1 MLYFAYGSNMSGR
14 RLKARLTSAEPLQR
28 ARLAGYRLCFHKYS
42 ADGSGKCDIV
52 PADNSVHGVVYRIA
66 DAEKAL
72 LDAYEDHGCGYTD
85 CQVEVVSDDGTMLTA
100 LTYQALITEPQ
111 LQPFDWYKAHVLI
124 GAREH
129 GLPADYIR
137 SLAAAVSQPDPDRQR
152 HAVETSIYDA
162 TELAA
167 VLNLQP

>member
-14 RLKARLTSAEPLQR
+14 RLKARLASAEPLQR
-28 ARLAGYRLCFHKYS
+28 ARLTGYRLCFHKYS

-52 PADNSVHGVVYRIA
+52 PADDSVHGVVYRIA
-66 DAEKAL
+66 DAEKTL
-72 LDAYEDHGCGYTD
+72 LDAYEDYGRGYTD
-85 CQVEVVSDDGTMLTA
+85 CQVEVVNEDGALLTA
-100 LTYQALITEPQ
+100 ITYQALLTDPQ
-111 LQPFDWYKAHVLI
+111 LQPFHWYKAHVLI

-137 SLAAAVSQPDPDRQR
+137 SLEAVVSRPDPDRQR
-152 HAVETSIYDA
+152 HAAETAIYDA